1 MKEIGDESVHAFFSL
16 LSKQLSKDL
25 IAMDKNNAP
34 TIIIKSGK
42 TIRQIE
48 IKDLLYIECDCY
60 VSTFSMADGSK
71 IDCTYSLAYFEEKLS
86 PWRFERISRNVI
98 VSLRDVVAIKSKIGN
113 RKTVIMKDGREF
125 DIAFR
130 KWKRFKVAFYK

>member
-1 MKEIGDESVHAFFSL
+1 MWFTLFSL
-16 LSKQLSKDL
+16 LSEQLSNDSN
-25 IAMDKNNAP
+25 AMDKNDTP

-48 IKDLLYIECDCY
+48 IKNLLYIECDSY
-60 VSTFSMADGSK
+60 VCTLSMTDGSK
-71 IDCTYSLAYFEEKLS
+71 TDCTYSLTYFEEKLS

-113 RKTVIMKDGREF
+113 RKTVMMKDGREF

-130 KWKRFKVAFYK
+130 KWKRFKDTFYK